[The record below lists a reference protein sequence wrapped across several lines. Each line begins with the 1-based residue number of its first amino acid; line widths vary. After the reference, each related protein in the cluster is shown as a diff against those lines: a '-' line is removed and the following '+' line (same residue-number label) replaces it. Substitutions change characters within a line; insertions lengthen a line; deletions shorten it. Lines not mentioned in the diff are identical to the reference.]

1 MNKTTVISRG
11 EGSEKFELRTT
22 DSEGVTVKAL
32 KVGTRKLSKE
42 VADLRANSRNKA
54 AGIVEEGTTPV
65 STPEEFVAV
74 LDAINSGSFK
84 NKKVQ
89 LTSNIDLSNVDYTPI
104 NSTDAKAELEFD
116 GNGYSVSG
124 MSVSKHVIVS
134 GEAFYGA
141 GFISQFK
148 GNLTVKNL
156 TFVGCTVS
164 PVEGEDF
171 SGNIAGVVV
180 GYAFGDTVFENITV
194 TGCTVKGFGK
204 IGGILGMGSK
214 PGMKVTFKN
223 CTVVGNTFQGA
234 YNIGPLAGNIQ
245 RGETDSFDN
254 VIIENCTV
262 SSNNFELYPVGGP
275 KNVVYK
281 ELDTVVSD
289 EQCGLLPKGFPIKG
303 TYALINGYYYG
314 GVAPHYVS
322 YGVSKHDCKLEG
334 EEALLADSEV
344 LI

>member
-1 MNKTTVISRG
+1 MNKTIVIPRG

-32 KVGTRKLSKE
+32 KVGSRKLSKE
-42 VADLRANSRNKA
+42 VADFRADSRNDA
-54 AGIVEEGTTPV
+54 AGIIEEGTTLV
-65 STPEEFVAV
+65 STPEEFAAV

-84 NKKVQ
+84 DKRVQ
-89 LTSNIDLSNVDYTPI
+89 LTSNIDLSNISYNPI
-104 NSTDAKAELEFD
+104 NSTDDKAEIEFD
-116 GNGYSVSG
+116 GKGHTIVG
-124 MSVSKHVIVS
+124 MTVKKPVTVTNNTS
-134 GEAFYGA
+134 YGA
-141 GFISQFK
+141 GFISQYK
-148 GNLTVKNL
+148 GKLTVKNL
-156 TFVGCTVS
+156 TFANCMVS
-164 PVEGEDF
+164 PVDEEDF

-180 GYAFGDTVFENITV
+180 GYAYGDTVFENVTV
-194 TGCTVKGFGK
+194 SGCTVKGYGK

-245 RGETDSFDN
+245 RGETDSFEN
-254 VIIENCTV
+254 VIIDNCNV
-262 SSNNFELYPVGGP
+262 SLNKFELYPVDGS

-289 EQCGLLPKGFPIKG
+289 DACKLLPKGFPIKG
-303 TYALINGYYYG
+303 TYALISGYLYG

-322 YGVSKHDCKLEG
+322 YGVNKHDCKLEG

-344 LI
+344 LL